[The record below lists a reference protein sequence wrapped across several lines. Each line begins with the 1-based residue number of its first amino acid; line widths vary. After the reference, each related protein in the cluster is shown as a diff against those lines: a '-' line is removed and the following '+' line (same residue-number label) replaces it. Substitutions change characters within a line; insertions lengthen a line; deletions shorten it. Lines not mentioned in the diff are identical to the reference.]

1 MSYRELFEAAV
12 RMVAEGGTVGDI
24 SDYEERASYL
34 LATACHQCAPL
45 DRAYRKATGAGEPSS
60 RVGLCVELEDNFPLS
75 EVFAPAVTYY
85 LASMLV
91 LDENAEMSDKLFDA
105 FSDALASIRD
115 GLPAATEKILN
126 KYRGA
131 I

>member
-12 RMVAEGGTVGDI
+12 RMVAEGGTAGDV
-24 SDYEERASYL
+24 SDYEERASYV

-45 DRAYRKATGAGEPSS
+45 DRAYRKATGAGDSS
-60 RVGLCVELEDNFPLS
+60 AKVGLCVALEDTFPLS
-75 EVFAPAVTYY
+75 EAFVPAVTYY

-91 LDENAEMSDKLFDA
+91 LDENAEMSDRLFDS
-105 FSDALASIRD
+105 FSDALSSIRD
-115 GLPAATEKILN
+115 SLPATTEKILN
-126 KYRGA
+126 KYGGA